1 MFTIQLPSVRLLF
14 FSYVFLKYHDV
25 LFYMTHLCVFLLCPS
40 RVSTHFTLAQTM
52 YDSKLMIVFESVA
65 ASHIIVFNCYC
76 LKINNTREN

>member
-14 FSYVFLKYHDV
+14 FSYVFLKYHDG

-52 YDSKLMIVFESVA
+52 TVFESVA